1 MEWECKGGIM
11 ALRDAKQ
18 YIESLRDGRVIYI
31 HGKRVEDVTG
41 HPILR
46 RAIEHAAI
54 DYELHKKEGLWD
66 LMITRSP
73 TTGNEIRRYFE
84 IPRSSE
90 DLLRRRKLIE
100 TATTHG
106 DAIILFMKEIGTD
119 ALNALAMITYIMDK
133 KNGTEYSKR
142 VADYREYL
150 QENDLSM
157 AGAVTDVKGDRSL
170 SPSRQAMPY
179 FYLKVIDRSKDG
191 VVVKGAKVHTTS
203 APITNELIVLPT
215 RAMTEADR
223 DYCIAFGIPVNT
235 KGIKI
240 ISRPELEDISWF
252 DYPITSKHITLEAM
266 TIFDEVF
273 VPRERIFMDG
283 EWEFAGP
290 LANTFATWH
299 RFTGISYKPP
309 FADVMIGAAQLIADY
324 NGVARASHIRDKITE
339 LIIYAETI
347 RTFAKA
353 AALECIIT
361 ENGIAY
367 PNPILSNMGKHFFA
381 THYHD
386 AIKAVQEIAGGL
398 VVTGPTE
405 ADYMNPETKDYIET
419 YLCGREGVKTENRL
433 KVMKLIRDLT
443 ATGYAGEGYIGTLHG
458 EGSIE
463 AQKISLYRE
472 YNIERCVQYV
482 KKILKIED

>member
-1 MEWECKGGIM
+1 M
-11 ALRDAKQ
+11 ALRDSKQ
-18 YIESLRDGRVIYI
+18 YIESLQDGREVYI
-31 HGKRVEDVTG
+31 HGKRVDDVTK

-46 RAIEHAAI
+46 RAIDHGAI
-54 DYELHKKEGLWD
+54 DYELHKKEGLLD
-66 LMITRSP
+66 LMVTRSP
-73 TTGNEIRRYFE
+73 KTGSEIRRYFE
-84 IPRSSE
+84 IPRSGE
-90 DLLRRRKLIE
+90 DLLIRRQLIE
-100 TATTHG
+100 TATKYG

-119 ALNALAMITYIMDK
+119 ALNALAMITYLMDK
-133 KNGTEYSKR
+133 KNGTDYSKR
-142 VADYREYL
+142 VSEYREYL

-170 SPSRQAMPY
+170 LPSQQSMPY

-203 APITNELIVLPT
+203 SPITNELIVVPT

-273 VPRERIFMDG
+273 VPKERIFMDG

-290 LANTFATWH
+290 LANCFATWH
-299 RFTGISYKPP
+299 RFTGICYKPP
-309 FADVMIGAAQLIADY
+309 IADVMIGAAQLIADY

-353 AALECIIT
+353 SARECIIT
-361 ENGIAY
+361 ENGVAY
-367 PNPILSNMGKHFFA
+367 PNPILSNIGKHFFA

-386 AIKAVQEIAGGL
+386 SIKAVQEIAGGL

-405 ADYMNPETKDYIET
+405 ADYMNPETRDYIET
-419 YLCGREGVKTENRL
+419 YLGGRKGVKTVNRL

-443 ATGYAGEGYIGTLHG
+443 ATGYAGEGYVGTLHG

-472 YNIERCVQYV
+472 YNINLCVNYV
-482 KKILKIED
+482 KELLKIKDD

>member
-1 MEWECKGGIM
+1 M
-11 ALRDAKQ
+11 ALRDSRQ
-18 YIESLRDGRVIYI
+18 YIESLRDGRKVYI
-31 HGKRVEDVTG
+31 HGKRVEDVTK

-46 RAIEHAAI
+46 RAIEHAAL
-54 DYELHKKEGLWD
+54 DYELHKKEELRD

-73 TTGNEIRRYFE
+73 TTGHEIRRYFE
-84 IPRSSE
+84 IPRSAE

-100 TATTHG
+100 TATMHG

-119 ALNALAMITYIMDK
+119 ALNALAMITYLMDK
-133 KNGTEYSKR
+133 KFGTEYSKR
-142 VADYREYL
+142 VSDYREYL

-170 SPSRQAMPY
+170 IPSKQAMPY

-215 RAMTEADR
+215 RAMTEQDR

-235 KGIKI
+235 EGIKI

-252 DYPITSKHITLEAM
+252 DYPITSRHITLEAM

-273 VPRERIFMDG
+273 VPKERIFMDG

-309 FADVMIGAAQLIADY
+309 FADVLIGVAQLIADY

-386 AIKAVQEIAGGL
+386 SIKAVQEIAGGL
-398 VVTGPTE
+398 VITGPTE
-405 ADYMNPETKDYIET
+405 ADYVNPETKDYIET
-419 YLCGREGVKTENRL
+419 YLGGRQGVKTENRL